1 MSTSTTRHPRVTP
14 VASRCRHKGSFSCG
28 FWIIV
33 TWLHGS
39 TWALPVQPP
48 RKSPRWGGA
57 GRRCGLSPVVSLCPA
72 RRSSVPTV
80 VLAAPLWP
88 RLLSLEEPTPDAG
101 RVREVG
107 QHQGRLAMVLP
118 GAGVNRRRGSSQK
131 VGVSDGLLSS
141 WTGRVGVSD
150 GLLWTGE
157 SGGQWRTVV
166 VNWGEWGSVMD
177 CCPCELG
184 RVGVSDRLLLSWT
197 GRASHTVRT
206 ALIVIVAV
214 WSFSRIWLFGDPLDC
229 SL

>member
-141 WTGRVGVSD
+141 WTG
-150 GLLWTGE
+150 E

-166 VNWGEWGSVMD
+166 NWGEWGSVTD
-177 CCPCELG
+177 CCCELG
-184 RVGVSDRLLLSWT
+184 RVGVSDGLLSMWT
-197 GRASHTVRT
+197 GESGGQRQTVVVVNWEGISHC
-206 ALIVIVAV
+206 AHCIDCYCCCLILQSHLTL
-214 WSFSRIWLFGDPLDC
+214 WRPFGL
-229 SL
+229 